1 MHIGAQS
8 TLNDDSHP
16 DTTSRE
22 DDGESVTDV
31 ASQQTAISDGRGW
44 HHPVVVSTPRGIRLP
59 ATSSRK
65 PPLAI
70 MSTVEQQLDDLQ
82 ATITSELPNDISVS
96 SVKYEG
102 PELVIY
108 TRDPKKFARK
118 GDLVRKLASKLRKRI
133 TIRPD
138 PGVLSPPTE
147 ARAEIESVI
156 PEEAGVTDLDF
167 HVDTGEVVIEAEKPG
182 MVIGR
187 HGSTLREITKSV
199 GWTPEVVRTPPIE
212 SSTVSNVRNFLKQE
226 RDDRRNILERVGR
239 QIHREEMSD
248 DEWVRITTLG
258 CCREVGRAAFILST
272 PETRILID
280 CGDKPGADGEVP
292 YLQVPEALG
301 AGAQTIDAVVLTHAH
316 LDHSAFIPLLFKYG
330 YDGPIYCTEPT
341 RDLMG
346 LLTLDYLDVAAKEGR
361 TPPYESEMVREAI
374 KHCIPLEYG
383 DVTDIAPDV
392 KLTFHNAGHILGS
405 AVSHFHIG
413 DGLYNVCF
421 SGDIHYKD
429 TRLFNGATNDF
440 PRVETLVLE
449 STYGGRNDY
458 QTDQED
464 SERKLKEVIK
474 QTADRG
480 GKVVIPAFAVGR
492 SQEIMLVIEEA
503 MRNGDIPE
511 MPVHLDGM
519 IWEATAIHTT
529 YPEYLRDDLR
539 DRIFHDDENPF
550 LAEQFNHID
559 EGEDEREEVASGGPC
574 IVLST
579 SGMVTGGP
587 IMSWLSHVGPDPDS
601 TLLFV
606 GYQAQGTLGR
616 RIQNGWDEIP
626 TSEVGSRGRNGNG
639 GGRGTLQLNMHVET
653 VDGFSGHA
661 DRAGLENF
669 VRTMNPRPE
678 KVLCVHGDERST
690 QDLSSALYHEFNMR
704 TFAPKN
710 LETFRFR

>member
-1 MHIGAQS
+1 MSAVERQLDELKETI
-8 TLNDDSHP
+8 
-16 DTTSRE
+16 
-22 DDGESVTDV
+22 TDEV
-31 ASQQTAISDGRGW
+31 PSDISISD
-44 HHPVVVSTPRGIRLP
+44 
-59 ATSSRK
+59 
-65 PPLAI
+65 
-70 MSTVEQQLDDLQ
+70 
-82 ATITSELPNDISVS
+82 
-96 SVKYEG
+96 VKYEG

-108 TRDPKKFARK
+108 TRDPKKFAEN
-118 GDLVRKLASKLRKRI
+118 GDLVRSLASKLRKRI
-133 TIRPD
+133 TVRPD
-138 PGVLSPPTE
+138 PDSLSRPDD
-147 ARAEIESVI
+147 ARERITGII

-167 HVDTGEVVIEAEKPG
+167 HADTGEVVIEAEKPG

-187 HGSTLREITKSV
+187 HGSTLREITKEV

-226 RDDRRNILERVGR
+226 REERRDILERVGR
-239 QIHREEMSD
+239 QIHREEMAN
-248 DEWVRITTLG
+248 EQWVRITTLG

-272 PETRILID
+272 AETRILID
-280 CGDKPGADGEVP
+280 CGDKPGAEDEVP

-301 AGAQTIDAVVLTHAH
+301 AGAQNLDAVVLTHAH
-316 LDHSAFIPLLFKYG
+316 LDHSALIPLLFKYG

-374 KHCIPLEYG
+374 KHCIDIEYG
-383 DVTDIAPDV
+383 DVTDIAPDI
-392 KLTFHNAGHILGS
+392 KLTLHNAGHILGS
-405 AVSHFHIG
+405 SIAHFHIG
-413 DGLYNVCF
+413 DGLYNVAF
-421 SGDIHYKD
+421 SGDIHYED
-429 TRLFNGATNDF
+429 TRLFNGAVNEF

-464 SERKLKEVIK
+464 SERNLKRVINE
-474 QTADRG
+474 TYERD
-480 GKVVIPAFAVGR
+480 GKVLIPAFAVGR
-492 SQEIMLVIEEA
+492 SQEIMLVLEEA
-503 MRNGDIPE
+503 MRSGDIPK

-539 DRIFHDDENPF
+539 DRIFHEDENPF
-550 LAEQFNHID
+550 LADEFNHID
-559 EGEDEREEVASGGPC
+559 GGEEEREEVADGGPC

-587 IMSWLSHVGPDPDS
+587 IMSWLRHLGGDEQNRMV
-601 TLLFV
+601 FV

-626 TSEVGSRGRNGNG
+626 MNDRGNG
-639 GGRGTLQLNMHVET
+639 GGRGNTLSLDLDVET

-661 DRAGLENF
+661 DRQGLENF

-678 KVLCVHGDERST
+678 KVLCVHGDESST

-710 LETFRFR
+710 LETFRFK

>member
-1 MHIGAQS
+1 MS
-8 TLNDDSHP
+8 
-16 DTTSRE
+16 
-22 DDGESVTDV
+22 SVD
-31 ASQQTAISDGRGW
+31 
-44 HHPVVVSTPRGIRLP
+44 
-59 ATSSRK
+59 K
-65 PPLAI
+65 
-70 MSTVEQQLDDLQ
+70 QLDDLK
-82 ATITSELPNDISVS
+82 AEIDAEVPPDITVS
-96 SVKYEG
+96 DVKYEG

-108 TRDPKKFARK
+108 TPHPKQFAED
-118 GDLVRKLASKLRKRI
+118 GDLIRSLASKLRKRI
-133 TIRPD
+133 TVRPD
-138 PGVLSPPTE
+138 PEALSNPRD
-147 ARAEIESVI
+147 ADSKIRSII
-156 PEEAGVTDLDF
+156 PDDAGVTDLDF
-167 HVDTGEVVIEAEKPG
+167 HEDTGEVVIEAEKPG

-187 HGSTLREITKSV
+187 HGSTLREITQEV

-226 RDDRRNILERVGR
+226 RDERRDVLERVGR

-258 CCREVGRAAFILST
+258 CCREVGRASFIIST
-272 PETRILID
+272 PETRVLVD
-280 CGDKPGADGEVP
+280 CGDKPGAEDEVP
-292 YLQVPEALG
+292 YLQVEEALG
-301 AGAQTIDAVVLTHAH
+301 AGASTLDAVVLTHAH
-316 LDHSAFIPLLFKYG
+316 LNHSALIPLLFKYG

-361 TPPYESEMVREAI
+361 TPPYDSEMVREAI

-413 DGLYNVCF
+413 DGLYNVAF
-421 SGDIHYKD
+421 SGDIHYED
-429 TRLFNGATNDF
+429 TRLFNGAVNDF

-464 SERKLKEVIK
+464 SERHLKKIINE
-474 QTADRG
+474 AYDEG
-480 GKVVIPAFAVGR
+480 GKILIPAFAVGR
-492 SQEIMLVIEEA
+492 SQEMMLVLEEA
-503 MRNGDIPE
+503 MRSGDIPE

-550 LAEQFNHID
+550 LADQFNHID
-559 EGEDEREEVASGGPC
+559 AGEDERQEVADGEPC
-574 IVLST
+574 IILST

-587 IMSWLSHVGPDPDS
+587 IMSWLRHLGSEEDS
-601 TLLFV
+601 RLTFV

-626 TSEVGSRGRNGNG
+626 VDGWGGGSRGDTLTLEM
-639 GGRGTLQLNMHVET
+639 GTEV

-661 DRAGLENF
+661 DRQGLENF
-669 VRTMNPRPE
+669 VKTMNPRPE
-678 KVLCVHGDERST
+678 KVLCVHGDERSV
-690 QDLSSALYHEFNMR
+690 QDLSSSLYHDYNMR

-710 LETFRFR
+710 LETFRFK

>member
-1 MHIGAQS
+1 M
-8 TLNDDSHP
+8 
-16 DTTSRE
+16 SR
-22 DDGESVTDV
+22 
-31 ASQQTAISDGRGW
+31 
-44 HHPVVVSTPRGIRLP
+44 
-59 ATSSRK
+59 
-65 PPLAI
+65 
-70 MSTVEQQLDDLQ
+70 VEQQLEDLQ
-82 ATITSELPNDISVS
+82 AEIKSEVPNDISISDVQ
-96 SVKYEG
+96 YEG
-102 PELVIY
+102 PELVVY
-108 TRDPKKFARK
+108 TRDPKKFAQN
-118 GDLVRKLASKLRKRI
+118 GDLIRKLASQLRKRI
-133 TIRPD
+133 TVRPD
-138 PGVLSPPTE
+138 PDVLSVPDA
-147 ARAEIESVI
+147 ARDEIMAVI

-167 HVDTGEVVIEAEKPG
+167 HPDTGEVVIEAQKPG

-187 HGSTLREITKSV
+187 HGSTLREITQKV

-226 RDDRRNILERVGR
+226 RDERRDILERIGR

-258 CCREVGRAAFILST
+258 CCREVGRASFILST
-272 PETRILID
+272 PETRVLID
-280 CGDKPGADGEVP
+280 CGDKPGSEDEVP

-301 AGAQTIDAVVLTHAH
+301 SGANSLDAVVLTHAH
-316 LDHSAFIPLLFKYG
+316 LDHSALIPLLFKYG

-361 TPPYESEMVREAI
+361 APPYESEMVREAI

-383 DVTDIAPDV
+383 DVTDIAPDI
-392 KLTFHNAGHILGS
+392 KLTLHNAGHILGS
-405 AVSHFHIG
+405 SIAHFHIG
-413 DGLYNVCF
+413 DGLYNVAF

-429 TRLFNGATNDF
+429 TRLFNGAVNEF

-464 SERKLKEVIK
+464 SERKLIDVINRTHE
-474 QTADRG
+474 QG
-480 GKVVIPAFAVGR
+480 GKVLIPAFAVGR
-492 SQEIMLVIEEA
+492 SQEIMLVLEKA
-503 MRNGDIPE
+503 MREGDIPE

-539 DRIFHDDENPF
+539 DRIFHEDENPF
-550 LAEQFNHID
+550 LADEFNHID
-559 EGEDEREEVASGGPC
+559 GGEEERQEVADGGPA
-574 IVLST
+574 IILST

-587 IMSWLSHVGPDPDS
+587 IMSWLEHLGGDPD
-601 TLLFV
+601 TTMTFV

-626 TSEVGSRGRNGNG
+626 VGNDNGRGR
-639 GGRGTLQLNMHVET
+639 GRGGTLTLKADVET

-661 DRAGLENF
+661 DRQGLENF
-669 VRTMNPRPE
+669 VKTMNPRPE
-678 KVLCVHGDERST
+678 KVLCVHGDEKST

-710 LETFRFR
+710 LETFRFL

>member
-1 MHIGAQS
+1 MS
-8 TLNDDSHP
+8 
-16 DTTSRE
+16 
-22 DDGESVTDV
+22 SVD
-31 ASQQTAISDGRGW
+31 
-44 HHPVVVSTPRGIRLP
+44 
-59 ATSSRK
+59 
-65 PPLAI
+65 
-70 MSTVEQQLDDLQ
+70 QQLEELR
-82 ATITSELPNDISVS
+82 AEITSEIPNDISVS
-96 SVKYEG
+96 AVKYEG
-102 PELVIY
+102 PELVVY
-108 TRDPKKFARK
+108 TRDPKKFAQQ
-118 GDLVRKLASKLRKRI
+118 GDLIRKLASKLRKRI
-133 TIRPD
+133 TVRPD
-138 PGVLSPPTE
+138 PDVLSPPE
-147 ARAEIESVI
+147 SAREEVMSVI

-167 HVDTGEVVIEAEKPG
+167 HADTGEVVIEAQKPG

-187 HGSTLREITKSV
+187 HGSTLREITQKV

-226 RDDRRNILERVGR
+226 REDRRDILERVGR
-239 QIHREEMSD
+239 QIHRDEMSK

-258 CCREVGRAAFILST
+258 CCREVGRASFILST

-280 CGDKPGADGEVP
+280 CGDKPGAEDEVP
-292 YLQVPEALG
+292 YLHVPEATPLNS
-301 AGAQTIDAVVLTHAH
+301 IDAVVLTHAH
-316 LDHSAFIPLLFKYG
+316 LDHSALVPLLYKYG
-330 YDGPIYCTEPT
+330 YDGPIYTTEPS

-374 KHCIPLEYG
+374 KHTIPLEYG

-413 DGLYNVCF
+413 DGLYNVAF

-429 TRLFNGATNDF
+429 TRLFNGAVNDF
-440 PRVETLVLE
+440 PRVETLVME

-464 SERKLKEVIK
+464 SEQKLIDVINK
-474 QTADRG
+474 THDKG
-480 GKVVIPAFAVGR
+480 GKVLIPAFAVGR
-492 SQEIMLVIEEA
+492 SQEIMLVLERA

-539 DRIFHDDENPF
+539 DRIFHEDENPF
-550 LAEQFNHID
+550 LAEEFNHID
-559 EGEDEREEVASGGPC
+559 GGEEERQDVADGGPC
-574 IVLST
+574 IILST

-587 IMSWLSHVGPDPDS
+587 IMSWLRHIGPDEDS
-601 TLLFV
+601 RLVFV

-626 TSEVGSRGRNGNG
+626 VNGRNG
-639 GGRGTLQLNMHVET
+639 GGRSDTMKMKMDVET

-661 DRAGLENF
+661 DRQGLMDF

-678 KVLCVHGDERST
+678 KVLCVHGDESSV

-710 LETFRFR
+710 LETFRFK

>member
-1 MHIGAQS
+1 MSAV
-8 TLNDDSHP
+8 
-16 DTTSRE
+16 E
-22 DDGESVTDV
+22 
-31 ASQQTAISDGRGW
+31 
-44 HHPVVVSTPRGIRLP
+44 
-59 ATSSRK
+59 RK
-65 PPLAI
+65 
-70 MSTVEQQLDDLQ
+70 LDDIK
-82 ATITSELPNDISVS
+82 ATIVSEVPNDISVS
-96 SVKYEG
+96 DVTYEG
-102 PELVIY
+102 PELVVY
-108 TRDPKKFARK
+108 TRDPKKFASD
-118 GDLVRKLASKLRKRI
+118 GDLIRRLASKLRKRI
-133 TIRPD
+133 TVRPD
-138 PGVLSPPTE
+138 PEVLARPSE
-147 ARAEIESVI
+147 ARKKIESVI
-156 PEEAGVTDLDF
+156 PDEAGVTDLDF
-167 HVDTGEVVIEAEKPG
+167 HADTGEVIIEAQKPG

-187 HGSTLREITKSV
+187 HGSTLREITQQV

-226 RDDRRNILERVGR
+226 REERRDILERIGR

-248 DEWVRITTLG
+248 DEWVRISTLG
-258 CCREVGRAAFILST
+258 CCREVGRAAFILNT
-272 PETRILID
+272 PETRVLVD
-280 CGDKPGADGEVP
+280 CGDKPGAEGEVP
-292 YLQVPEALG
+292 YLQIPEALG
-301 AGAQTIDAVVLTHAH
+301 AGASNIDAVVLTHAH
-316 LDHSAFIPLLFKYG
+316 LDHSALVPLLFKYG

-361 TPPYESEMVREAI
+361 SPPYESAQVREAI

-383 DVTDIAPDV
+383 DVTDIAPDL

-405 AVSHFHIG
+405 AVTHFHVG
-413 DGLYNVCF
+413 DGLYNVAF
-421 SGDIHYKD
+421 SGDIHYDD
-429 TRLFNGATNDF
+429 TRLFNGAVNDF
-440 PRVETLVLE
+440 PRVETLVME

-464 SERKLKEVIK
+464 SERNLKRVINETIEK
-474 QTADRG
+474 D
-480 GKVVIPAFAVGR
+480 GKILIPAFAVGR
-492 SQEIMLVIEEA
+492 SQEIMLVLEEA
-503 MRNGDIPE
+503 MREGDIPTV
-511 MPVHLDGM
+511 PIHLDGM

-550 LAEQFNHID
+550 LSEQFNHID
-559 EGEDEREEVASGGPC
+559 GGEDERQEIADGGPC

-587 IMSWLSHVGPDPDS
+587 IMSWLNHVGGEENS
-601 TLLFV
+601 TLVFV

-626 TSEVGSRGRNGNG
+626 MNDRAN
-639 GGRGTLQLNMHVET
+639 GRGTLKLNMNVET

-661 DRAGLENF
+661 DRQGLMNF

-678 KVLCVHGDERST
+678 KVLCVHGDESSV

-710 LETFRFR
+710 LETFRFL

>member
-1 MHIGAQS
+1 MSSVERQLEDLKAEI
-8 TLNDDSHP
+8 TDEVPDDIS
-16 DTTSRE
+16 
-22 DDGESVTDV
+22 
-31 ASQQTAISDGRGW
+31 ISDVR
-44 HHPVVVSTPRGIRLP
+44 
-59 ATSSRK
+59 
-65 PPLAI
+65 
-70 MSTVEQQLDDLQ
+70 
-82 ATITSELPNDISVS
+82 
-96 SVKYEG
+96 YEG
-102 PELVIY
+102 PELVVY
-108 TRDPKKFARK
+108 TRHPKKFAQD
-118 GDLVRKLASKLRKRI
+118 GDLIRRLASKLRKRI
-133 TIRPD
+133 TVRPD
-138 PGVLSPPTE
+138 PDVLSRPSE
-147 ARAEIESVI
+147 AREEIESVI

-167 HVDTGEVVIEAEKPG
+167 HADTGEVVIEAAKPG

-187 HGSTLREITKSV
+187 HGSTLREITKRV

-226 RDDRRNILERVGR
+226 REERRDILERIGR
-239 QIHREEMSD
+239 QIHRRQMA
-248 DEWVRITTLG
+248 DEQWVRITTLG
-258 CCREVGRAAFILST
+258 CCREVGRAAFVLST
-272 PETRILID
+272 ADTRILID
-280 CGDKPGADGEVP
+280 CGDKPGAEGEVP

-301 AGAQTIDAVVLTHAH
+301 AGASNLDAVVLTHAH
-316 LDHSAFIPLLFKYG
+316 LDHSALIPLLFKYG

-374 KHCIPLEYG
+374 KHCIPIEYG
-383 DVTDIAPDV
+383 DVTDIAPDI

-405 AVSHFHIG
+405 AVSHFHVG
-413 DGLYNVCF
+413 DGLYNVAF
-421 SGDIHYKD
+421 SGDIHYDD
-429 TRLFNGATNDF
+429 TRLFNGAVNEF
-440 PRVETLVLE
+440 PRVETLVME
-449 STYGGRNDY
+449 STYGGRSDY

-464 SERKLKEVIK
+464 AEKQLVDVINE
-474 QTADRG
+474 AYDNG
-480 GKVVIPAFAVGR
+480 GKVLIPAFAVGR
-492 SQEIMLVIEEA
+492 SQEIMLVLEEA
-503 MRNGDIPE
+503 MRKGKIPE

-550 LAEQFNHID
+550 LADYFNHID
-559 EGEDEREEVASGGPC
+559 GGEEERQEVADGDQA

-587 IMSWLSHVGPDPDS
+587 IMSWLRHVGSDPDS
-601 TLLFV
+601 RMVFV

-626 TSEVGSRGRNGNG
+626 VNDRNG
-639 GGRGTLQLNMHVET
+639 GRRSNTMSMKMDVET

-661 DRAGLENF
+661 DRQGLENF

-678 KVLCVHGDERST
+678 KVLCVHGDEKST

-710 LETFRFR
+710 LETFRFK

>member
-1 MHIGAQS
+1 
-8 TLNDDSHP
+8 
-16 DTTSRE
+16 
-22 DDGESVTDV
+22 
-31 ASQQTAISDGRGW
+31 
-44 HHPVVVSTPRGIRLP
+44 
-59 ATSSRK
+59 
-65 PPLAI
+65 
-70 MSTVEQQLDDLQ
+70 MSTVEKQLDDLKAQ
-82 ATITSELPNDISVS
+82 IADEVPDDISISDVS
-96 SVKYEG
+96 YEG

-108 TRDPKKFARK
+108 TRDPKKFAQN
-118 GDLVRKLASKLRKRI
+118 GDLIRTLAGRLRKRI
-133 TIRPD
+133 TVRPD
-138 PGVLSPPTE
+138 PDVLSRPTD
-147 ARAEIESVI
+147 AEKQIRSVI

-167 HVDTGEVVIEAEKPG
+167 HADTGEVVIEAQKPG

-187 HGSTLREITKSV
+187 HGSTLREITQKV

-226 RDDRRNILERVGR
+226 REDRRDILERVGR
-239 QIHREEMSD
+239 QIHRKEMSD
-248 DEWVRITTLG
+248 DEWVRISTLG
-258 CCREVGRAAFILST
+258 CCREVGRASFILNT

-280 CGDKPGADGEVP
+280 CGDKPGAEGEVP

-301 AGAQTIDAVVLTHAH
+301 AGAQNIDAVVLTHAH
-316 LDHSAFIPLLFKYG
+316 LDHSALIPLLFKYG

-361 TPPYESEMVREAI
+361 APPYESEMVREAI
-374 KHCIPLEYG
+374 KHTIPLEYG
-383 DVTDIAPDV
+383 DVTDIAPDI

-413 DGLYNVCF
+413 DGLYNVAF
-421 SGDIHYKD
+421 SGDIHYDD
-429 TRLFNGATNDF
+429 TRLFNGAVNEF
-440 PRVETLVLE
+440 PRVETLVME

-464 SERKLKEVIK
+464 SERKLVEVINE
-474 QTADRG
+474 TYENG

-492 SQEIMLVIEEA
+492 SQEIMLVLEEA
-503 MRNGDIPE
+503 MRKGKIPE

-529 YPEYLRDDLR
+529 YPEYLRDELR
-539 DRIFHDDENPF
+539 DRIFHEDANPF
-550 LAEQFNHID
+550 LSPQFNHID
-559 EGEDEREEVASGGPC
+559 GGEEERQDVADGDQC
-574 IVLST
+574 IILST

-587 IMSWLSHVGPDPDS
+587 IMSWLEHIGPDEKS
-601 TLLFV
+601 RMVFV

-626 TSEVGSRGRNGNG
+626 INGR
-639 GGRGTLQLNMHVET
+639 GGRSNTLQLKMDVET

-661 DRAGLENF
+661 DRQGLMNF

-678 KVLCVHGDERST
+678 KVLCVHGDESSV